1 MGRFDEV
8 RTAYKQAIAVKP
20 SFPAPYKNLAHGRRV
35 TPDDGL
41 IERIQGV
48 LAKDTLPDRDRSVF
62 NFALGKCF
70 NDIQDYDAAFRHYEI
85 ANELSGKSRGFDLAT
100 LTDEFDRLIS
110 TFTPEFFE
118 AQTSPGS
125 DSERPVFILGMP
137 RSGTTLVE
145 QIIASHPLVFGA
157 GGLMTINRVSWNLP
171 AALKSGTPYPECV
184 ALMDEKLVEKVA
196 SGCLKEL
203 GELSDDAAR
212 VTDKMPNNFR
222 HVGLIARLFPRAR
235 IIHCQCNPMD
245 ICLSCYFLDFR
256 GRLDFAYDLTHLG
269 QYYRQYERLMAHWK
283 KVSPIPILDV
293 RYEDL
298 IADPENVSRRM
309 IDYCGLEWDDACL
322 AHDETER
329 PVMTASHW
337 QARQPIYQTSVE
349 RWRRYETHLGPLK
362 AALSDA
368 D

>member
-1 MGRFDEV
+1 M
-8 RTAYKQAIAVKP
+8 
-20 SFPAPYKNLAHGRRV
+20 
-35 TPDDGL
+35 
-41 IERIQGV
+41 
-48 LAKDTLPDRDRSVF
+48 
-62 NFALGKCF
+62 
-70 NDIQDYDAAFRHYEI
+70 
-85 ANELSGKSRGFDLAT
+85 
-100 LTDEFDRLIS
+100 TDEFDRLIA

-145 QIIASHPLVFGA
+145 QIIARHPLAFGA
-157 GGLMTINRVSWNLP
+157 GELMTRNRVTWTLP
-171 AALKSGTPYPECV
+171 AALKSGTTYPECA
-184 ALMDEKLVEKVA
+184 ALMDERFTDEA
-196 SGCLKEL
+196 ANGYLKEL
-203 GELSDDAAR
+203 RQLPDAAVR

-222 HVGLIARLFPRAR
+222 HIGLIARLFPRAR
-235 IIHCQCNPMD
+235 IIHCQRNPMD

-256 GRLDFAYDLTHLG
+256 GRLGFAYDLTHLG

-298 IADPENVSRRM
+298 IADSEAVSRRM

-337 QARQPIYQTSVE
+337 QARQPIYKTSVE
-349 RWRRYETHLGPLK
+349 RWRHYERHLEPLSR
-362 AALSDA
+362 ALAGGNTPSQTMA
-368 D
+368 S